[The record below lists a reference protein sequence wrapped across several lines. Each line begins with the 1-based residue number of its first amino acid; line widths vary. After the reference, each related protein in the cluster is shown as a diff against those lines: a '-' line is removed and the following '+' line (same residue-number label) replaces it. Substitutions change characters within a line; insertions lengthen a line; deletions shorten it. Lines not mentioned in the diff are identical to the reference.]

1 VLPPHSTLI
10 PRPRAIWNEHG
21 TSWKSRFDED
31 TVNRIRSCF
40 LNAQTPVPEKTLNI
54 LKYRPDL
61 FKRIGPV
68 AIENKALNQ
77 FIRTNPAA
85 ALTLLKSFYAETS
98 SKIETSLSGSGE
110 SIHELISWANIHHK
124 NLQQPES
131 FYRGNLVIDSYW
143 GYYYAQTT
151 HNLAL
156 ISEIKEW
163 CADERYQRAS
173 AAALFLIFNKDQSI
187 KPYRDLILQNSFYSY
202 ISLSRFAQS
211 GQPINPDEITLT
223 PKWAAHF
230 ALSPHCKNAK
240 AFTAIAA
247 QDLAWLIEIAHCNHS
262 IKDPVSKNNLI
273 NEIQAR
279 GSHPVLADAI
289 ELYLESLKTPN
300 QKIIQSKV
308 RSSAVPLVF
317 AQGKA
322 AEEKILLALKVDKN
336 TEVWRPTKAEIESK
350 TFKKI
355 VGKTKYTMLGIP
367 RGTVLDSTE
376 GGYAEIKS
384 GNSPLRAS
392 YQLRLQTYKSVID
405 ERPLTIYT
413 NRPAS
418 AEFKKWCSHYQVQ
431 FKQLPKDLTS
441 PTL

>member
-1 VLPPHSTLI
+1 M
-10 PRPRAIWNEHG
+10 
-21 TSWKSRFDED
+21 
-31 TVNRIRSCF
+31 
-40 LNAQTPVPEKTLNI
+40 
-54 LKYRPDL
+54 
-61 FKRIGPV
+61 
-68 AIENKALNQ
+68 
-77 FIRTNPAA
+77 
-85 ALTLLKSFYAETS
+85 
-98 SKIETSLSGSGE
+98 
-110 SIHELISWANIHHK
+110 
-124 NLQQPES
+124 
-131 FYRGNLVIDSYW
+131 
-143 GYYYAQTT
+143 
-151 HNLAL
+151 
-156 ISEIKEW
+156 
-163 CADERYQRAS
+163 
-173 AAALFLIFNKDQSI
+173 
-187 KPYRDLILQNSFYSY
+187 
-202 ISLSRFAQS
+202 
-211 GQPINPDEITLT
+211 
-223 PKWAAHF
+223 
-230 ALSPHCKNAK
+230 
-240 AFTAIAA
+240 
-247 QDLAWLIEIAHCNHS
+247 AWLIEIAHCNHS
-262 IKDPVSKNNLI
+262 IKDPVLKNNLI

-300 QKIIQSKV
+300 QKIIQLKA

-384 GNSPLRAS
+384 GHSPLRAS